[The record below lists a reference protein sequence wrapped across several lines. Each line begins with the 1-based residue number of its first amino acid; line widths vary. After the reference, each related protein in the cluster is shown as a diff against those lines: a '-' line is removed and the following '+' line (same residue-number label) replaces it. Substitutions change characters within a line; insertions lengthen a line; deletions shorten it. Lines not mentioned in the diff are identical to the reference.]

1 MGTLV
6 LGAAPVAPVR
16 YRHASGDDGDG
27 CLACWFDQEEQ
38 GIEVPEIRPCLAPED
53 DPDEPGLCRWCS
65 HTVEPVTAE
74 ASLLCSGCESSP
86 CGCPA

>member
-16 YRHASGDDGDG
+16 FRHASGDDEEG

-38 GIEVPEIRPCLAPED
+38 GVPVDAIRPCRQAED
-53 DPDEPGLCRWCS
+53 DPREPGLCGLCS
-65 HTVEPVTAE
+65 HTTAPAVAPVAL
-74 ASLLCSGCESSP
+74 SCGDCENAA
-86 CGCPA
+86 CRCAA